1 MVIRRTLLTHR
12 TLKSLLLG
20 AALPCALGCGRS
32 RPIDA
37 STDAPTD
44 VVLSA
49 KDVGSTKDAGSPS
62 DALASVDADAGETS
76 TSVLSTLAL
85 QSFIYAQPAPDAA
98 KIGYLRVG
106 ATLVRSVERAS
117 GVGCVGG
124 WYAVEPRGFVCV
136 GREGVTLDMQEQ
148 AVAIAQSGPP
158 KRNEPLPYTYG
169 TSWGAPFYVRLPTH
183 EDIRNVEGNV
193 SAKTESLARLRR
205 KLSER
210 KRWPEP
216 PLPNIGPPPV
226 LANGGMIENLAGL
239 KLGTHA
245 LVGAR
250 SWPGMRVSFL
260 SSFAHEE
267 RAYFITTEHMIVP
280 VDRMRVAKLAEFHG
294 IELAEAGKEGAHLPI
309 VWPAW
314 KPARLW
320 QLSGTGKHGGAHITE
335 HELVVQEAS
344 EVAENEIVLGN
355 EKYYELLHPPADA
368 EDGARYLVRA
378 KQVSR
383 AVRATS
389 LPQGVVDGD
398 EWIDVSIQRQV
409 LTYYRG
415 MEPVFTTLVSTG
427 VDGAQNSETT
437 KSTVRGLF
445 RIKMKH
451 ISARMKAEEQP
462 AAEGSEK
469 ADPRYR
475 IDDVPYVQ
483 FFERSYALHGA
494 FWHDAFG
501 QPKSHGCIN
510 LSPRDALYLFEH
522 TSPRMPAMW
531 HGVSAT
537 NEEQGTFVYIH
548 AD

>member
-1 MVIRRTLLTHR
+1 MVIRGVLLTHR
-12 TLKSLLLG
+12 AFGSAVLTASLIWG
-20 AALPCALGCGRS
+20 AACGGARIS
-32 RPIDA
+32 DA
-37 STDAPTD
+37 SVGDA
-44 VVLSA
+44 SIEA
-49 KDVGSTKDAGSPS
+49 IAGDAGLVS
-62 DALASVDADAGETS
+62 DAQLDADAEAKDAS
-76 TSVLSTLAL
+76 VSVLSTVAL
-85 QSFIYAQPAPDAA
+85 QSFIYAQPSPDAA

-106 ATLVRSVERAS
+106 ATLSRSTEKVD

-124 WYAVEPRGFVCV
+124 WYSVAPKGFVCV
-136 GREGVTLDMQEQ
+136 GREGVTLDMNEQ
-148 AVAIAQSGPP
+148 AIVIAQSGPP
-158 KRNEPLPYTYG
+158 KRSEALPYAYG
-169 TSWGAPFYVRLPTH
+169 TSWGAPFYVRLPTRD
-183 EDIRNVEGNV
+183 DIRDVEGNV
-193 SAKTESLARLRR
+193 SVKTESLARLRR

-216 PLPNIGPPPV
+216 SLPDNGPPTV
-226 LANGGMIENLAGL
+226 LANGGMLENLAGF
-239 KLGTHA
+239 KLNRQA
-245 LVGAR
+245 LVGAK

-260 SSFAHEE
+260 GTFAHEG

-280 VDRMRVAKLAEFHG
+280 VDRMRIAKLAEFHG
-294 IELAEAGKEGAHLPI
+294 IELAEAGKEGVHLPI

-320 QLSGTGKHGGAHITE
+320 QMSSGKRGAHITE
-335 HELVVQEAS
+335 HELVVQES
-344 EVAENEIVLGN
+344 AEISDVEIVLGN

-383 AVRATS
+383 AFRVME
-389 LPQGVVDGD
+389 LPQGVTEND

-415 MEPVFTTLVSTG
+415 KEPVFTTLVSTG

-462 AAEGSEK
+462 AAEGSDK
-469 ADPRYR
+469 PDPRYR

-522 TSPRMPAMW
+522 TRPRVPEMW
-531 HGVSAT
+531 HGVAAT
-537 NEEQGTFVYIH
+537 NDEQGTFVYIH